1 MKYRSNDPSPVSLS
15 ISFYSLLLATY
26 PSGFR
31 HEYGPHMAQVFRDFC
46 LRSYRL
52 DGLPGM
58 LNLWTLTL
66 LDYFKSVVEEH
77 LQKGIHM
84 SKSTFIRLSGWSLVL
99 GAISFMIGW
108 LISLRDVPAYNPYN
122 FASRPIDLYLE
133 YALAILLPL
142 SLSLLLVGMIGLYL
156 RYGGETNSFGKIGLI
171 VGVIG
176 GVVSLGGG
184 ITLFTTEIEW
194 SWIAWMVGTFLY
206 FLGLVPFG
214 IFALRE
220 NLLPRW
226 NALPIFA
233 GIWLPLWL
241 LIVSQMDWG
250 WESSEFISL
259 GVFLVTMVS
268 LAALGLTLKSD
279 AHEEA
284 VIA

>member
-1 MKYRSNDPSPVSLS
+1 MKYKSIDPSPVSLS

-58 LNLWTLTL
+58 LDLWTLTL

-84 SKSTFIRLSGWSLVL
+84 SKSTFIRLSGWSFVL
-99 GAISFMIGW
+99 GAITFMIGW
-108 LISLRDVPAYNPYN
+108 LIGSRDVPEYSRYN
-122 FASRPIDLYLE
+122 ALSRPIDLYLE
-133 YALAILLPL
+133 YAIAILLPVTFT
-142 SLSLLLVGMIGLYL
+142 LLLIGMIGLYL
-156 RYGGETNSFGKIGLI
+156 RYGDDTNGFGKFGLI
-171 VGVIG
+171 IGIIG
-176 GVVSLGGG
+176 GVISLAAVIPMLTQGPD
-184 ITLFTTEIEW
+184 W
-194 SWIAWMVGTFLY
+194 SWTAWMVGSILY
-206 FLGLVPFG
+206 FLGLVFFG
-214 IFALRE
+214 IAAVR
-220 NLLPRW
+220 NDLLPRW
-226 NALPIFA
+226 NALPILT
-233 GIWLPLWL
+233 GIWFPILF
-241 LIVSQMDWG
+241 IVISQMDG
-250 WESSEFISL
+250 ESTEFIAL
-259 GVFLVTMVS
+259 GVFLVTAMG